1 MNRKVNYF
9 ILLIVAVPVCVQAQ
23 NPRITKG
30 DAQKVVAIISSDK
43 AKTQTYC
50 KIQKLNEQV
59 EQAHEKNDSKM
70 ADELS
75 AWIYGD
81 QSEVIST

>member
-1 MNRKVNYF
+1 
-9 ILLIVAVPVCVQAQ
+9 
-23 NPRITKG
+23 
-30 DAQKVVAIISSDK
+30 VAIISSDK

-59 EQAHEKNDSKM
+59 EQAYEKNRQM

-75 AWIYGD
+75 PWLGVRG
-81 QSEVIST
+81 SK

>member
-1 MNRKVNYF
+1 VTHEGRGN
-9 ILLIVAVPVCVQAQ
+9 
-23 NPRITKG
+23 
-30 DAQKVVAIISSDK
+30 ISSDK

-59 EQAHEKNDSKM
+59 EQAYEKNDSTM

-75 AWIYGD
+75 AWLGVRG
-81 QSEVIST
+81 SK

>member
-1 MNRKVNYF
+1 M
-9 ILLIVAVPVCVQAQ
+9 
-23 NPRITKG
+23 
-30 DAQKVVAIISSDK
+30 KVVAIISSDK

-59 EQAHEKNDSKM
+59 EQAYEKNDSKM

-75 AWIYGD
+75 AWLGGIKVRLLAHNSLVLVKG
-81 QSEVIST
+81 SHR

>member
-1 MNRKVNYF
+1 VVRRFASSGGEKSHK
-9 ILLIVAVPVCVQAQ
+9 ITPSTSTAQ
-23 NPRITKG
+23 NPRVTEG

-59 EQAHEKNDSKM
+59 EQAYEKNSKM

-75 AWIYGD
+75 PWLGVRG
-81 QSEVIST
+81 SK

>member
-1 MNRKVNYF
+1 
-9 ILLIVAVPVCVQAQ
+9 
-23 NPRITKG
+23 
-30 DAQKVVAIISSDK
+30 VAIISSDK

-59 EQAHEKNDSKM
+59 EQAYEKNSKM

-75 AWIYGD
+75 PWLGV
-81 QSEVIST
+81 SK